1 MQTCLQSNCNL
12 ELASRIELGGGSFGA
27 GERPSGFP
35 PSELFGSAGFLCFSL
50 WVCVSVFVRLC
61 VSFRGRGAGIYSSSG
76 GDLMGLK

>member
-35 PSELFGSAGFLCFSL
+35 SSEFSGSAGFQCFSL
-50 WVCVSVFVRLC
+50 WVCVCVRPSVCLC
-61 VSFRGRGAGIYSSSG
+61 VSFFVAEELVFIVVVVVT
-76 GDLMGLK
+76 

>member
-35 PSELFGSAGFLCFSL
+35 SSEFSGSAGFQCFSL
-50 WVCVSVFVRLC
+50 WVCVYVSVRPCVFIFVAEEL
-61 VSFRGRGAGIYSSSG
+61 VFIVVVVVT
-76 GDLMGLK
+76 

>member
-1 MQTCLQSNCNL
+1 MQTCLQSNCNF

-35 PSELFGSAGFLCFSL
+35 SSEFSGSAGFLCFSL
-50 WVCVSVFVRLC
+50 WVCLSVH
-61 VSFRGRGAGIYSSSG
+61 FRGRGAGIYSSSG

>member
-12 ELASRIELGGGSFGA
+12 ELASRIELGDGSFGA

-35 PSELFGSAGFLCFSL
+35 SSKFSGSAGFQCFSL
-50 WVCVSVFVRLC
+50 WVCVCVRPSVCPL
-61 VSFRGRGAGIYSSSG
+61 FRGRGAGIYSGSG